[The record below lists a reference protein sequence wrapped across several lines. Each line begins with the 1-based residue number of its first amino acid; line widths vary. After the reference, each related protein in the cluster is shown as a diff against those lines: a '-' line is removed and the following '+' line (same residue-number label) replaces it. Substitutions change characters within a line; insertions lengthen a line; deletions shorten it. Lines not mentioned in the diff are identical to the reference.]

1 MCLQTLRPARLYS
14 GFTGLLGT
22 VQDEV
27 EFANIL
33 IIKKTIGPSKVRV
46 LFVGRIIKPHYFP
59 MRERSNK

>member
-1 MCLQTLRPARLYS
+1 MKVLAADCYLQTLRPDRLS

-33 IIKKTIGPSKVRV
+33 IIKKTNGPSKVRV
-46 LFVGRIIKPHYFP
+46 LLVGRIIKQYWS
-59 MRERSNK
+59 E